1 MRINIR
7 VAAIIFKDGKL
18 VTAKM
23 RKRGKVYYILPG
35 GGVEGDETIYEGLK
49 RDLEEEL
56 NIGIIDP
63 RLIYIKEF
71 HLEETGRILEFYF
84 HVTDYVGEIKKGFD
98 PEEKESVFEEV
109 SLLDFSELSEVIF
122 YPKQLIKT
130 LESDMNE
137 GFSEVKYLGL
147 QKEL

>member
-18 VTAKM
+18 VTTKM
-23 RKRGKVYYILPG
+23 RKRGKVYYVLPG

-49 RDLEEEL
+49 RELEEEL

-84 HVTDYVGEIKKGFD
+84 HVTDYVGKIKKGFD

-137 GFSEVKYLGL
+137 GFLEVKYLGL